1 MLIYTL
7 GAMQLL
13 VRSLYLLYLLA
24 PYSIT
29 IPAQLSHA
37 CPKRSLIIQKKGM
50 NLVHYCRPQAR
61 KLLTEGRKMEAKED
75 KESGLEG
82 LRKLRALSDLGAEE
96 VDEVDEGAEA
106 KGNESDGCHGPG
118 GAHVLEHQD
127 AQMRERGGHD
137 ETRDEEG
144 GDCASGNVWI
154 GVYSFVIIRLCF
166 VIWRRGKGEGG
177 LPVM

>member
-1 MLIYTL
+1 
-7 GAMQLL
+7 
-13 VRSLYLLYLLA
+13 
-24 PYSIT
+24 
-29 IPAQLSHA
+29 
-37 CPKRSLIIQKKGM
+37 
-50 NLVHYCRPQAR
+50 
-61 KLLTEGRKMEAKED
+61 MEAKED

-106 KGNESDGCHGPG
+106 KGNESDGRHGPG